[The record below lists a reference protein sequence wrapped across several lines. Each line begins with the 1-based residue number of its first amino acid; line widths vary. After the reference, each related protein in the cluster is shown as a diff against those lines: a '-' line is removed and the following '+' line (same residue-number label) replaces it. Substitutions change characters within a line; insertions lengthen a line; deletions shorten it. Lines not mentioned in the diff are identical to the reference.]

1 MGLAIDAV
9 IVVLILGMTWALM
22 SEGLWG
28 AALMFFN
35 ILFASLITFNF
46 YEPLANLLATNM
58 PAASGFADTACLTLI
73 FLITLVILRVAT
85 ESMAPTSVRFPN
97 PVYHAGRVLFGFAG
111 SMMVVAIMLLAF
123 HTAPIHRKMF
133 SVIDHD
139 TKPPFGRGLD
149 RWFLGFIQYTTGYPF
164 SRHGNSLDPYK
175 EFGDAY
181 VFDRQGRWLIDHEDA
196 RPYGD
201 GWRESYAASSGGG
214 ASSGAGSEGGQGLG
228 IPGGTAGAAAGL
240 APTQLGGGF

>member
-1 MGLAIDAV
+1 MALAIDGA

-28 AALMFFN
+28 ACLMFFN

-46 YEPLANLLATNM
+46 YEPLASLLTRSL
-58 PAASGFADTACLTLI
+58 PAASPGADAACLCLL
-73 FLITLVILRVAT
+73 FLISIVLLRVAT
-85 ESMAPTSVRFPN
+85 ESLAPTMVRFPN
-97 PVYHAGRVLFGFAG
+97 IVFHAGRVLFGFAG
-111 SMMVVAIMLLAF
+111 AVMVVAIMLLAF

-133 SVIDHD
+133 SVVDHD

-149 RWFLGFIQYTTGYPF
+149 RWFLGFFQYTTGYPF
-164 SRHGNSLDPYK
+164 SRHGNTLDPYK

-196 RPYGD
+196 RPFGD
-201 GWRESYAASSGGG
+201 GWREEFASTGGG
-214 ASSGAGSEGGQGLG
+214 GGTESAATGSDGPG
-228 IPGGTAGAAAGL
+228 IPGGTAGAAVGL
-240 APTQLGGGF
+240 APTNNGGGF